1 MITSTTYIRVRYG
14 EVDQM
19 GFLYY
24 GNYALYYEV
33 ARADMIRDAGYPYN
47 EMERDGTVM
56 PVVKM
61 NAKFLKPALY
71 EELIR
76 VETTIMELRRHPFIT
91 FYHKLYNEQNDLI
104 HKSEVTLTF
113 YDPITK
119 KRVPMPERLRRILEP
134 FFEEGQDSSAL

>member
-1 MITSTTYIRVRYG
+1 MLTKISHVRVRYG

-33 ARADMIRDAGYPYN
+33 GRADMIRGAGYPYS

-76 VETTIMELRRHPFIT
+76 VETTILELHKHPFIT
-91 FYHKLYNEQNDLI
+91 FHHKFFNEQNELI
-104 HKSEVTLTF
+104 HKADVTLTF
-113 YDPITK
+113 YNPITK
-119 KRVPMPERLRRILEP
+119 KRVPMPERLRIILEP
-134 FFEEGQDSSAL
+134 HFL

>member
-1 MITSTTYIRVRYG
+1 MMTSTTYIRVRYG

-76 VETTIMELRRHPFIT
+76 VETTIQELHTHPFIT
-91 FYHKLYNEQNDLI
+91 FYHKLYNEQNELI
-104 HKSEVTLTF
+104 HKAEVTLTF
-113 YDPITK
+113 YSPVTK
-119 KRVPMPERLRRILEP
+119 KRVPMPERLKVILEP
-134 FFEEGQDSSAL
+134 HFV

>member
-1 MITSTTYIRVRYG
+1 MIKSTTYIRVRYG

-33 ARADMIRDAGYPYN
+33 ARADMIRDAGYPYS

-61 NAKFLKPALY
+61 SAKFLKPALY

-76 VETTIMELRRHPFIT
+76 VETTIMELHKHSFIT
-91 FYHKLYNEQNDLI
+91 FFHQLYNDQNELL

-113 YDPITK
+113 YNPATK
-119 KRVPMPERLRRILEP
+119 KRVPMPDRLRTILQP
-134 FFEEGQDSSAL
+134 FFD

>member
-1 MITSTTYIRVRYG
+1 
-14 EVDQM
+14 M

-47 EMERDGTVM
+47 EMEKDGTVM

-61 NAKFLKPALY
+61 SAKFLKPALY

-76 VETTIMELRRHPFIT
+76 VETTIKELHKHSFIT
-91 FYHKLYNEQNDLI
+91 FFHQLYNAENELL
-104 HKSEVTLTF
+104 HKAEVTLTF

-119 KRVPMPERLRRILEP
+119 KRVPMPQRLRNILQP
-134 FFEEGQDSSAL
+134 FFEQQ

>member
-1 MITSTTYIRVRYG
+1 MITTVTHIRVRYG

-33 ARADMIRDAGYPYN
+33 ARADMIREAGYPYS

-76 VETTIMELRRHPFIT
+76 VETTILELHKHPFIT
-91 FYHKLYNEQNDLI
+91 FHHKLFNEQNELI
-104 HKSEVTLTF
+104 HKGEVTLTF
-113 YDPITK
+113 YNPLTK
-119 KRVPMPERLRRILEP
+119 KRVPMPERLRKILEP
-134 FFEEGQDSSAL
+134 HFHS

>member
-1 MITSTTYIRVRYG
+1 MINSTTYIRVRYG

-33 ARADMIRDAGYPYN
+33 ARADMIRDAGYAYS
-47 EMERDGTVM
+47 EMEKDGTVM

-76 VETTIMELRRHPFIT
+76 IDTVIMELHKHPFIT
-91 FYHKLYNEQNDLI
+91 FYHKLYNEKNELL
-104 HKSEVTLTF
+104 HKAEVTLTF
-113 YDPITK
+113 YDPVIK
-119 KRVPMPERLRRILEP
+119 KRVPMPEKLLKILQP
-134 FFEEGQDSSAL
+134 FFAEK